1 MYSATPQFDGEGAGL
16 QPSAAVSANA
26 AASPVTAYNDEQS
39 KMAGYRAA
47 NASVAKPL
55 APSSLAAQESGA
67 IGATSMAS
75 QSGAYKEPG
84 KGAGMSAAKAPKKI
98 DKSNW
103 DRSTK
108 VSPST
113 VASVKSAGAGNMGY
127 GAARNAKYGMTGYY
141 GSELVQNKPASNEYK
156 EATKRVYPSAYK
168 SVTTPFK
175 PVAGTAGGGKYVG
188 STFVP
193 NAKKS
198 GSGGGSPS
206 AVK

>member
-1 MYSATPQFDGEGAGL
+1 MYSATPQFDGEGPGL
-16 QPSAAVSANA
+16 QPSAAVSADA
-26 AASPVTAYNDEQS
+26 SASPVTAYN
-39 KMAGYRAA
+39 
-47 NASVAKPL
+47 AS
-55 APSSLAAQESGA
+55 APSALASKESGA
-67 IGATSMAS
+67 IGAASMAS
-75 QSGAYKEPG
+75 TYKKPS
-84 KGAGMSAAKAPKKI
+84 KGAGMSSEYRGNAGGSAAAKPI
-98 DKSNW
+98 DKSKW

-127 GAARNAKYGMTGYY
+127 GAARNAKYGMPGYE
-141 GSELVQNKPASNEYK
+141 GSTFSQNKPASAEYK

-175 PVAGTAGGGKYVG
+175 PVPGTAGGGKYVG

-193 NAKKS
+193 NVKKS
-198 GSGGGSPS
+198 GGGGSPS

>member
-1 MYSATPQFDGEGAGL
+1 MFLTTPQFDGDGPGL
-16 QPSAAVSANA
+16 QPSAEVSANA
-26 AASPVTAYNDEQS
+26 AASP
-39 KMAGYRAA
+39 
-47 NASVAKPL
+47 ASVAMANNA
-55 APSSLAAQESGA
+55 APV
-67 IGATSMAS
+67 
-75 QSGAYKEPG
+75 YKEPG
-84 KGAGMSAAKAPKKI
+84 KGAGMSSEYRGNAGGSAAPKSASKPI

-127 GAARNAKYGMTGYY
+127 AAARNAKYGMPGYD
-141 GSELVQNKPASNEYK
+141 GSTFSQNKPASNEYK

-175 PVAGTAGGGKYVG
+175 PVPGTAGGGKYVG

-193 NAKKS
+193 NVKKS
-198 GSGGGSPS
+198 GGGGSAS

>member
-1 MYSATPQFDGEGAGL
+1 
-16 QPSAAVSANA
+16 
-26 AASPVTAYNDEQS
+26 
-39 KMAGYRAA
+39 
-47 NASVAKPL
+47 
-55 APSSLAAQESGA
+55 
-67 IGATSMAS
+67 MAS
-75 QSGAYKEPG
+75 TYKEPG
-84 KGAGMSAAKAPKKI
+84 KGAGMSSEYRGNAGGSAAPKPI

-103 DRSTK
+103 NRSTK

-127 GAARNAKYGMTGYY
+127 AAARNAKYGMPGYE
-141 GSELVQNKPASNEYK
+141 GSTFSQNKPASAEYK

-175 PVAGTAGGGKYVG
+175 PAPGTAGGGKYVG

-193 NAKKS
+193 NVKKS
-198 GSGGGSPS
+198 GGGGSAS

>member
-1 MYSATPQFDGEGAGL
+1 MYSATPQFDGDGPGL
-16 QPSAAVSANA
+16 QPSPAVSANA
-26 AASPVTAYNDEQS
+26 AASPVTVYNDEQS
-39 KMAGYRAA
+39 KMAGMRAA
-47 NASVAKPL
+47 NASVA
-55 APSSLAAQESGA
+55 S
-67 IGATSMAS
+67 
-75 QSGAYKEPG
+75 
-84 KGAGMSAAKAPKKI
+84 MSAPKSSEYRGNAGGSAAPKSTSKPI

-127 GAARNAKYGMTGYY
+127 AAARNAKYGMPGYY
-141 GSELVQNKPASNEYK
+141 GSTFSPNAPASAEYK

-175 PVAGTAGGGKYVG
+175 PVPGTAGGGKYVG

-193 NAKKS
+193 NVKKS
-198 GSGGGSPS
+198 GGGSSPS

>member
-1 MYSATPQFDGEGAGL
+1 MYSATPQFDGDGPGL
-16 QPSAAVSANA
+16 QPSPAVSANA
-26 AASPVTAYNDEQS
+26 AASPVTVYNDEQS

-47 NASVAKPL
+47 NAAAASMS
-55 APSSLAAQESGA
+55 APK
-67 IGATSMAS
+67 ATS
-75 QSGAYKEPG
+75 KP
-84 KGAGMSAAKAPKKI
+84 I

-127 GAARNAKYGMTGYY
+127 GAARNAKYGMPGYD
-141 GSELVQNKPASNEYK
+141 GSTFSQNKPASNEYK

-175 PVAGTAGGGKYVG
+175 PAPGTAGGGKYVG

-193 NAKKS
+193 NVKKS
-198 GSGGGSPS
+198 NSGGTPS

>member
-1 MYSATPQFDGEGAGL
+1 MYSSTPQFDGEGPGL
-16 QPSAAVSANA
+16 QPSAAVTADAS
-26 AASPVTAYNDEQS
+26 ASPVTAYN
-39 KMAGYRAA
+39 
-47 NASVAKPL
+47 AS
-55 APSSLAAQESGA
+55 APSALASKESGA
-67 IGATSMAS
+67 IGAASMAS
-75 QSGAYKEPG
+75 TYKAPG
-84 KGAGMSAAKAPKKI
+84 KGAGMSSEYRGNAGGSAAAKPI
-98 DKSNW
+98 DKSKW

-127 GAARNAKYGMTGYY
+127 AAARNAKYGMPGYY
-141 GSELVQNKPASNEYK
+141 GSTFSPNAPASAEYK

-175 PVAGTAGGGKYVG
+175 PVPGTAGGGKYVG

-193 NAKKS
+193 NVKKS
-198 GSGGGSPS
+198 GGGGSAS

>member
-1 MYSATPQFDGEGAGL
+1 MYSSTPQFDGEGPGL

-26 AASPVTAYNDEQS
+26 AASPVTVAQS
-39 KMAGYRAA
+39 VNTTTAAGIAA
-47 NASVAKPL
+47 ASTAS
-55 APSSLAAQESGA
+55 APAAP
-67 IGATSMAS
+67 
-75 QSGAYKEPG
+75 AYKEPG
-84 KGAGMSAAKAPKKI
+84 KGAGMSSEYRGNAGGSAAAKPI
-98 DKSNW
+98 DKSKW

-127 GAARNAKYGMTGYY
+127 AAARNAKYGMPGYE
-141 GSELVQNKPASNEYK
+141 GSTFSQNKPASSEYK

-175 PVAGTAGGGKYVG
+175 PVPGTAGGGKYVG

-193 NAKKS
+193 NVKRN
-198 GSGGGSPS
+198 SGGGTPP

>member
-1 MYSATPQFDGEGAGL
+1 MFLTTPQFDGEGPGL
-16 QPSAAVSANA
+16 QPLAAVSANA
-26 AASPVTAYNDEQS
+26 AASPVTVAQS
-39 KMAGYRAA
+39 VNTTTAAGIAA
-47 NASVAKPL
+47 ASTAS
-55 APSSLAAQESGA
+55 APAAP
-67 IGATSMAS
+67 
-75 QSGAYKEPG
+75 AYKEPG
-84 KGAGMSAAKAPKKI
+84 KGAGMSSGGSAAPKRTPKPI

-127 GAARNAKYGMTGYY
+127 AAARNAKYGMPGYD
-141 GSELVQNKPASNEYK
+141 GSTFSQNKPASNEYK

-175 PVAGTAGGGKYVG
+175 PVPGTAGGGKYVG

-193 NAKKS
+193 NVKR
-198 GSGGGSPS
+198 GNSGGSAS

>member
-1 MYSATPQFDGEGAGL
+1 L
-16 QPSAAVSANA
+16 
-26 AASPVTAYNDEQS
+26 AS
-39 KMAGYRAA
+39 K
-47 NASVAKPL
+47 
-55 APSSLAAQESGA
+55 ESGA
-67 IGATSMAS
+67 IGAASMAS
-75 QSGAYKEPG
+75 TYKEPG
-84 KGAGMSAAKAPKKI
+84 KGAGMSSEYRGNAGGSAAAKPI
-98 DKSNW
+98 DKSKW

-127 GAARNAKYGMTGYY
+127 AAARNAKYGMPGYE
-141 GSELVQNKPASNEYK
+141 GSTFSQNKPASAEYK

-175 PVAGTAGGGKYVG
+175 PVPGTAGGGKYVG

-193 NAKKS
+193 NVKKS
-198 GSGGGSPS
+198 GGGGSAS